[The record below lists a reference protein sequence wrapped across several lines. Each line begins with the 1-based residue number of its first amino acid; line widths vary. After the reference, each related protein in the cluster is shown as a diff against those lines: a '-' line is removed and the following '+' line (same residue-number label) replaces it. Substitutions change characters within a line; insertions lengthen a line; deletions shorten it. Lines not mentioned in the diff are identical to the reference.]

1 LSFENGVTLMFT
13 TNTDVVDW
21 QWALNENGKDPYLT
35 GGSTGGTHLGS
46 GPALLEDC
54 VFENISHSALSL
66 VFSADI
72 TVDSCLF
79 KDIGRAILTDDGNIN
94 RIVLTNSVIDNPE
107 VTGIELQRYIPQ
119 AMVNN
124 CDLSGGEYGVIR
136 CREPFECG
144 GTGTLDMTN
153 NYWGTSD
160 PDSIQNLIFD
170 RNDNE
175 GACYYV
181 DFEPFHD
188 ESTPNQNTSFG
199 GMKALFR

>member
-1 LSFENGVTLMFT
+1 M
-13 TNTDVVDW
+13 
-21 QWALNENGKDPYLT
+21 
-35 GGSTGGTHLGS
+35 
-46 GPALLEDC
+46 
-54 VFENISHSALSL
+54 
-66 VFSADI
+66 
-72 TVDSCLF
+72 
-79 KDIGRAILTDDGNIN
+79 
-94 RIVLTNSVIDNPE
+94 
-107 VTGIELQRYIPQ
+107 
-119 AMVNN
+119 
-124 CDLSGGEYGVIR
+124 
-136 CREPFECG
+136 CREPVECG

-153 NYWGTSD
+153 NYWGSSD